1 MKKKGQIAMKMTKI
15 LAIIGI
21 VVLLGITAI
30 EAFAADNAKNDI
42 SKGCPLMTE
51 EQKAEMQ
58 SKMEERLAQA
68 LADGKITQE
77 QYDSILDGS
86 CEGRMMHRFGSFCGG
101 MMHKFGGRGFKSEKP
116 DLTDEQKAEMQSK
129 MEERLA
135 QALADGKITQE
146 QYDSILDGTCEGKM
160 CKFGDFCG
168 GMMHKFGGRGF
179 KGEKPDLNN

>member
-1 MKKKGQIAMKMTKI
+1 MKMTKI

-30 EAFAADNAKNDI
+30 EAFAADNTKNDI
-42 SKGCPLMTE
+42 SKGCPLMTD

-58 SKMEERLAQA
+58 LKMEERLAQA

-77 QYDSILDGS
+77 QYDSMLDGS
-86 CEGRMMHRFGSFCGG
+86 FEGR
-101 MMHKFGGRGFKSEKP
+101 MMHKFGGRGFKGGKP

-146 QYDSILDGTCEGKM
+146 QYDSMLDGSCEGRM
-160 CKFGDFCG
+160 MHKFGGFCG

-179 KGEKPDLNN
+179 KGGKPDLDN

>member
-1 MKKKGQIAMKMTKI
+1 MKMTKI

-77 QYDSILDGS
+77 QYDSILDG
-86 CEGRMMHRFGSFCGG
+86 
-101 MMHKFGGRGFKSEKP
+101 
-116 DLTDEQKAEMQSK
+116 
-129 MEERLA
+129 
-135 QALADGKITQE
+135 
-146 QYDSILDGTCEGKM
+146 TCEGKM